1 MTKRNYIQFSCNYCG
16 SVDEY
21 TYCGRGHSRADN
33 FAKIDGWIIVN
44 KKHFCSKQCYQNYK
58 KQVATAKK
66 LKPKHLKVKQLVK
79 MLSKL
84 DQEKEICY
92 QHDSSVC
99 SLYWLEIYDQGY
111 HYLMYM

>member
-1 MTKRNYIQFSCNYCG
+1 MLLLPDFEFHPI
-16 SVDEY
+16 
-21 TYCGRGHSRADN
+21 
-33 FAKIDGWIIVN
+33 
-44 KKHFCSKQCYQNYK
+44 CSKQCYQNYK

-66 LKPKHLKVKQLVK
+66 LKPKHSKVKQLVK

-84 DQEKEICY
+84 EQEKEICY
-92 QHDSSVC
+92 EHDSSVC